1 MPVTATMTSEYQK
14 LTLHEQIVK
23 RPETYVGSISQEN
36 TPMYVWEDKMVYRE
50 MMYTPGL
57 YKLFDELLVN
67 ALDNKQRCDNMRVLN
82 ICITDRFF
90 TIENDGDT
98 IPVEKHEKH
107 DCWLPE
113 MCFGQLL
120 TSNNYDDTEKRTT
133 GGRNGYGAKLS
144 NIFSKRFQVNVQ
156 HGGKTFEGVWTN
168 NMFEFQGA
176 VIKKTKAKRS
186 WTKIYCEPDVERF
199 GCTSIHPDMVALMQ
213 RRAYDAAG
221 TTPKNVKVTLNGQ
234 EIPNKHF
241 ASYAAL
247 YGKGLYFKLN
257 ERWECVI
264 MSANQ
269 RPSLS
274 FVNGICTPKGGTHV
288 KALTQPVLR
297 YIAKTMTKRL
307 GSVTISPTIV
317 AEHVCFLIN
326 CIVENPTFDSQ
337 CKETLTLKADAFGSE
352 PVWDDNML
360 KKTLKCGVE
369 ESLTEWVR
377 AKSMMRLQQKTRVA
391 GRRLYIPKLHDA
403 NKAGGIESK
412 KCCLLLTEGDSALS
426 MAISGLSVVGRDYFG
441 AFPLKGKLLNVRDAS
456 NKKILENKE
465 IQHILRI
472 LGLQVGSK
480 DYSKMR
486 YGSVM
491 AMTDQDTDGSH
502 IKGLLLNMFD
512 VFFPDLLK
520 TNDFFC
526 VFQTPIVR
534 AMKGGKKRYFYSLPE
549 YESCDAVKGW
559 TIKYYKGLGTS
570 TNQEAKEYFKA
581 IDKHKIVFD
590 ASNNSNALILAFDKL
605 KAPERKQWL
614 ANVPG
619 DAGLVQVKNVDEF
632 VHKELILHSLADNVR
647 SIANLMDGLKPSQRK
662 ILFACLKRNLTNE
675 IKVNQLAGYV
685 SEHTDYHHGE
695 ASLVQA
701 IIHMAQHFRGANN
714 LPLLQDNGQ
723 FGTRLLGGK
732 DHASGRYIFTKLSPI
747 TRDIFHIDDDPILPT
762 TEHEPLFYA
771 PVVPM
776 VLVNGCKGIGTGWA
790 CCIPRYDVHT
800 VVSCV
805 RRWLNQQVLE
815 EPLPSNA
822 SSMDGTKWYFEGT
835 LEVVSDYAYRITE
848 LPEGVW
854 TSTYKEWLENQVFV
868 SRVEDRSTESAVDMT
883 VKTNKKLNTPKQ
895 TLKLIKSVS
904 KQSMVLFDVNNRL
917 KKYESVLQIMDEYC
931 KQRLMMYDAR
941 LIHVIDELE
950 CEIKCAREKAQ
961 VIEWIVQGVVKS
973 LTLEEDLVA
982 RGMDPERY
990 LSLTYRQTTSKAV
1003 ERLHQKIKDLEDRLR
1018 YIKGLSAKQAW
1029 LNDLESLFKNNKRL
1043 II

>member
-1 MPVTATMTSEYQK
+1 MTSEYQK
-14 LTLHEQIVK
+14 LTLHEQILK
-23 RPETYVGSISQEN
+23 RPDTYVGSMEQEN
-36 TPMYVWEDKMVYRE
+36 TPMYVLDDKPVYRE

-67 ALDNKQRCDNMRVLN
+67 ALDNKQRSGNMRVLN
-82 ICITDRFF
+82 ICVTDRFF

-120 TSNNYDDTEKRTT
+120 TSNNYDDNEKRTT

-156 HGGKTFEGVWTN
+156 HGGKIFEGVWTN
-168 NMFEFQGA
+168 NMFDFQGA
-176 VIKKTKAKRS
+176 IVKKTKAKRS
-186 WTKIYCEPDVERF
+186 WTKIYCEPDLERF
-199 GCTSIHPDMVALMQ
+199 GCSSIHTDMIALMK

-234 EIPNKHF
+234 DINIKHF
-241 ASYAAL
+241 ASYATL

-257 ERWECVI
+257 ERWECVV
-264 MSANQ
+264 MCGNQ
-269 RPSLS
+269 QPSLS

-288 KALTQPVLR
+288 KTLTQPVLR

-317 AEHVCFLIN
+317 GEHMRFFIN

-337 CKETLTLKADAFGSE
+337 CKETLTLKASQFGSQ

-377 AKSMMRLQQKTRVA
+377 AKSMLRLQQKTRVA
-391 GRRLYIPKLHDA
+391 GKRLYIPKLHDA
-403 NKAGGIESK
+403 NKAGGVYSK

-456 NKKILENKE
+456 SRMILQNKE

-502 IKGLLLNMFD
+502 IKGLLLNVFD
-512 VFFPDLLK
+512 VFFPELLQRH
-520 TNDFFC
+520 DFFC

-534 AMKGGKKRYFYSLPE
+534 AMKGNKKRYFYSLPE

-559 TIKYYKGLGTS
+559 SIKYYKGLGTS

-581 IDKHKIVFD
+581 IDKHKTTFE
-590 ASNNSNALILAFDKL
+590 ACENRTALQLAFDKSM
-605 KAPERKQWL
+605 ATQRKQWL
-614 ANVPG
+614 ANVPE
-619 DAGLVQVKNVDEF
+619 DAGLVNVKNVHDF

-647 SIANLMDGLKPSQRK
+647 SIGHVMDGLKPSQRK
-662 ILFACLKRNLTNE
+662 ILFACFKRNLTKE

-747 TRDIFHIDDDPILPT
+747 TRDIFHMEDDPILPT
-762 TEHEPLFYA
+762 TDHEPLFYA

-776 VLVNGCKGIGTGWA
+776 VLVNGCRGIGTGWA
-790 CCIPRYDVHT
+790 CCIPRYDLQT
-800 VVSCV
+800 MVSCV
-805 RRWLNQQVLE
+805 RRWLNQQPLE
-815 EPLPSNA
+815 EMLPSCA
-822 SSMDGTKWYFEGT
+822 CSMDGNKWYFEGV
-835 LEVVSDYAYRITE
+835 LEVVSDMEYRITE

-854 TSTYKEWLENQVFV
+854 TSTYKEWLDKQVFV
-868 SRVEDRSTESAVDMT
+868 YRVEDRSTESTVDIT
-883 VKTNKKLNTPKQ
+883 VKTNKKLSTPKQ

-904 KQSMVLFDVNNRL
+904 KHSMVLFNANNRL
-917 KKYESVLQIMDEYC
+917 KKYNSVLDIIHDYC

-941 LIHVIDELE
+941 LIHVTDQLE
-950 CEIKCAREKAQ
+950 AEIKRAREKAQ
-961 VIEWIVQGVVKS
+961 VIDWIVNGQVKS
-973 LTLEEDLVA
+973 LTLEEDLIA
-982 RGMDPERY
+982 RDIDPERY
-990 LSLTYRQTTSKAV
+990 LSLTYRQTTAKAV
-1003 ERLHQKIKDLEDRLR
+1003 ERLHDTIKGLEDRLGYVR
-1018 YIKGLSAKQAW
+1018 GLTGKTAW
-1029 LNDLESLFKNNKRL
+1029 LYDLESVFKNNKRL
-1043 II
+1043 IV